1 MLYKNWLFLAAG
13 FISVCIFAHPSV
25 AVPTVRKLGT
35 SASNNVHSDIQN
47 RSTTPV
53 KTSTAM
59 KRAPSVRILGPSAK
73 TTTKAVG
80 NVKSVKTAS
89 TTAESTDSSRL
100 FGLHGNLIKGIGSKL
115 SQNYTPQTSGIST
128 SDLEQR
134 VNALEEEMITKQ
146 EVLQPGGGLVIDG
159 KTIGLSE
166 EIATLPEQIEE
177 INQKIADLNTEVST
191 DNYYTI
197 SETQTYVQ
205 QIVSQLANANVV
217 KQFDPTFLH
226 QSENQNGQP

>member
-1 MLYKNWLFLAAG
+1 MSYKNWLFLVTG
-13 FISVCIFAHPSV
+13 FVSACVLSHPSV
-25 AVPTVRKLGT
+25 AVPTVRKLGV
-35 SASNNVHSDIQN
+35 SANNNVHSNIQN
-47 RSTTPV
+47 SSTTPV

-59 KRAPSVRILGPSAK
+59 KRAPSVRMLGSSAK
-73 TTTKAVG
+73 TTTKSVS
-80 NVKSVKTAS
+80 NVKSVKNATSAS
-89 TTAESTDSSRL
+89 EITDSSRL
-100 FGLHGNLIKGIGSKL
+100 SGLHGNLIKGIGSKL

-134 VNALEEEMITKQ
+134 VNALEEEMTTKQ
-146 EVLQPGGGLVIDG
+146 EVLQPGDGLVIDG

-177 INQKIADLNTEVST
+177 INQKIADLNTEIST

-197 SETQTYVQ
+197 GETQTYVQ